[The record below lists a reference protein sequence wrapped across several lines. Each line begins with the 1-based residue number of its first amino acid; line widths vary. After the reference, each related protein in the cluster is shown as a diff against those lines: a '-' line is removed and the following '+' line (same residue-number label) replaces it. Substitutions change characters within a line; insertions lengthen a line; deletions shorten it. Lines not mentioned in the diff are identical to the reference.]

1 MSRGQT
7 RARILEAAL
16 ACFLD
21 KGIAGTSIAEI
32 RATSG
37 ATTGSI
43 YHFFGG
49 KEDIALALC
58 AQGLASWAEAVRTV
72 PAEVGA
78 ESGAEAKIRAMVER
92 TIDWAVDNDAMHR
105 FLMQGEGLASQAAK
119 RSEMIDVM
127 TEARLSQERIL
138 RDLTAQ
144 GAIRPL
150 AWDLARA
157 IILGPTESYLK
168 ARAQG
173 SAAATPD
180 EAKRALGEAAWMA
193 LRVPG
198 CGEAAFPPEAV
209 PKRRVGR
216 TFDLI

>member
-1 MSRGQT
+1 MTRGQT
-7 RARILEAAL
+7 RTRILEAAL

-32 RATSG
+32 RAKSG

-58 AQGLASWAEAVRTV
+58 AQGLASWAQAARAV
-72 PAEVGA
+72 PPESGA
-78 ESGAEAKIRAMVER
+78 ESGAEAKIRAMVEGA
-92 TIDWAVDNDAMHR
+92 IDWALDNDPMHR
-105 FLMQGEGLASQAAK
+105 FLIQGEGLAPLAAK

-138 RDLTAQ
+138 RDLTAR

-157 IILGPTESYLK
+157 IILGPVESYLK

-180 EAKRALGEAAWMA
+180 EAKRELGEAAWVA

-198 CGEAAFPPEAV
+198 TGETAPAPKAA